1 MRKGPLDSKLLTD
14 MGLTHVTVTLK
25 AMGPGEGVYQADFLV
40 DTGATDSLA
49 PAAELRRI
57 GVQPIGKVV
66 HELADGTL
74 HEYPVGLAQIEFM
87 GEITAGRVIFGP
99 DDAEPILGVTA
110 LESVGIVVDPATKTL
125 KRLPA
130 VPLK

>member
-1 MRKGPLDSKLLTD
+1 
-14 MGLTHVTVTLK
+14 MGLIHVTVALK
-25 AMGPGEGVYQADFLV
+25 NLSLPNAIYEADFLV

-49 PAAELRRI
+49 PAAELRKI
-57 GVQPIGKVV
+57 GVESKGKMAY
-66 HELADGTL
+66 ELADGTIQ
-74 HEYPVGLAQIEFM
+74 EYDFGVAQIEFM

-99 DDAEPILGVTA
+99 DDAEPLLGVTA
-110 LESVGIVVDPATKTL
+110 LESVRITIDPANRTL

>member
-1 MRKGPLDSKLLTD
+1 MI
-14 MGLTHVTVTLK
+14 MGLTHVTVTLR
-25 AMGPGEGVYQADFLV
+25 AMKTIKRFYQADFLV
-40 DTGATDSLA
+40 DTGATDTLA
-49 PAAELRRI
+49 PRSALKKI
-57 GVQPIGKVV
+57 GVQPVGEMVY
-66 HELADGTL
+66 ELADGTL
-74 HEYPVGLAQIEFM
+74 QEYDFGLVQIEFM

-110 LESVGIVVDPATKTL
+110 LESVGIVVDPANKTL

>member
-1 MRKGPLDSKLLTD
+1 
-14 MGLTHVTVTLK
+14 MGLTHVTVMLR
-25 AMGPGEGVYQADFLV
+25 AMGAGNGVYQADFLV

-49 PAAELRRI
+49 PAVELHKI
-57 GVQPIGKVV
+57 GIKSVGRVV
-66 HELADGTL
+66 YELADGTL
-74 HEYPVGLAQIEFM
+74 QEYPVGLAQIEFM

-99 DDAEPILGVTA
+99 NDTEPLLGVTA
-110 LESVGIVVDPATKTL
+110 LESVGIIVDPANKTL